1 LKIRYI
7 ILLLLLTLSCS
18 KDKKQVYSE
27 KVISDSLAFYMN
39 TVNNDNVL
47 EKEQLLALNNA
58 LRLISSSKNSS
69 KNRDTLY
76 NIAYRYYSIKDW
88 NRFNSASY
96 SLIKRSLEAKDSLNL
111 IKIYRYK
118 AGYFKNTQVFDSSF
132 YYYLKGEK
140 LSVEMKDNVNL
151 ANILLNKG
159 IVQYAINEYLGA
171 ELSLSKAYYI
181 FKETDDK
188 NKIYGTLNQL
198 GLVYNEL
205 KEYERAADCHL
216 KALATVKEFNLQSEE
231 HQEAVCYNNL
241 GYLYIK
247 QKDYKKAGENF
258 ELGLKD
264 KTILD
269 DDPELYSSLID
280 NLAYCRM
287 QLNDDNQLP
296 KLFFDALE
304 VRKKLDNYTVVVGSY
319 IHLSEFYQKK
329 KDNLSAIRF
338 SDEAL
343 RVARESK
350 IPINIILALK
360 QASVVDDKNSVKY
373 SSDYVRISD
382 SLQIEERNSKDRFA
396 RIQLETD
403 ELRQE
408 NFNLEEKNRNI
419 LNYFFGTVVFIGVL
433 FFIRTQRSRAR
444 LLALKQAQQQANEE
458 IYRLI
463 ISHQNQLEL
472 GKDLEKKRLSKE
484 LHDGVLGRLFGLRLS
499 LDGLN
504 SFDDEQAKKER
515 LEYLNELQ
523 LIEQDLREI
532 SHELNRE
539 TSLLIN
545 NFVAIINSLIEQQ
558 AKVNNANIKVVIGK
572 NIDWDKISNIIK
584 INLYRILQEALQNIN
599 KHAGAKNVLVHF
611 RKDTEENLLFNIED
625 DGKGFDTNIKK
636 NKGIG
641 TKNMVSRVHQCNGSI
656 DIKSEIGKGSK
667 IIIIFPLENS
677 NFKV

>member
-1 LKIRYI
+1 MKKIFFI
-7 ILLLLLTLSCS
+7 ATIFSVFFGCS
-18 KDKKQVYSE
+18 KKKQTYSN
-27 KVISDSLAFYMN
+27 KIANDSLSYYIKLSEDDNLSEEDKIVFINKAFNIYSNVKN
-39 TVNNDNVL
+39 TS
-47 EKEQLLALNNA
+47 A
-58 LRLISSSKNSS
+58 
-69 KNRDTLY
+69 NRDSL
-76 NIAYRYYSIKDW
+76 YSIVYKYYTLKVWDE
-88 NRFNSASY
+88 FDKS
-96 SLIKRSLEAKDSLNL
+96 SLFLLKRSLESKDSINL
-111 IKIYRYK
+111 PKVYRYR
-118 AGYFKNTQVFDSSF
+118 AAYFKNTKSYDSSF
-132 YYYLKGEK
+132 YYYLKAEK
-140 LSVEMKDNVNL
+140 IYSKLKDDLNY
-151 ANILLNKG
+151 ANILYNKG
-159 IVQYAINEYLGA
+159 IVQYSISDYFGA
-171 ELSLSKAYYI
+171 ELSLSKAYY
-181 FKETDDK
+181 FLKDSNEK
-188 NKIYGTLNQL
+188 NKLYGTLNQL
-198 GLVYNEL
+198 GLVYSEL
-205 KEYERAADCHL
+205 KDYDKSIDNFK
-216 KALATVKEFNLQSEE
+216 KALATVNENKLQNVE
-231 HQEAVCYNNL
+231 HQKEVCLSNL
-241 GYLYIK
+241 GLVYLK
-247 QKDYKKAGENF
+247 KKDYKKAIF
-258 ELGLKD
+258 YFQQSLLDKELKNHTPD
-264 KTILD
+264 
-269 DDPELYSSLID
+269 LYSNIID
-280 NLAYCRM
+280 NLGYSKFHLSDKKNLPDLFYEALKIRDS
-287 QLNDDNQLP
+287 LNSSS
-296 KLFFDALE
+296 
-304 VRKKLDNYTVVVGSY
+304 VIISC
-319 IHLSEFYQKK
+319 IHLSEYYNKIN
-329 KDNLSAIRF
+329 NL
-338 SDEAL
+338 D
-343 RVARESK
+343 
-350 IPINIILALK
+350 LA
-360 QASVVDDKNSVKY
+360 VKY
-373 SSDYVRISD
+373 SNKALSLAKKYKSPYDYLFVLQQASIVDAKNASKYSKDYIRISD
-382 SLQIEERNSKDRFA
+382 SLQIIERNSSDRFA

-408 NFNLEEKNRNI
+408 NFNLLEKNRNI
-419 LNYFFGTVVFIGVL
+419 LSYFFGTVFFIGVL
-433 FFIRTQRSRAR
+433 FLMKNQRSRAR

-532 SHELNRE
+532 SHELSRE

-558 AKVNNANIKVVIGK
+558 AKVNNANIKVIIGE